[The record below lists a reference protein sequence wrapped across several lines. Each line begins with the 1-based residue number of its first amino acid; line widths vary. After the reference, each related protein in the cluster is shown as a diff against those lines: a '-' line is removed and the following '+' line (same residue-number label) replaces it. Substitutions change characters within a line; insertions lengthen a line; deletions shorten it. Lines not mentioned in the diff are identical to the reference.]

1 MIGLGYGLAAFA
13 KLLTAWQLVLLARCT
28 DRLGKGIRG
37 APRDAPA
44 GRRCPV
50 SPRGGWV
57 FGLHRTADT
66 AGAVIG
72 PLAGL

>member
-44 GRRCPV
+44 GRRSSSAPLGNPM
-50 SPRGGWV
+50 SDRS
-57 FGLHRTADT
+57 
-66 AGAVIG
+66 AGSDPASC
-72 PLAGL
+72 AK